1 MALGGALKK
10 DTVSAD
16 KMERGGPLGRG
27 MSEQRESEGCD
38 WVKWV
43 VPGRKSELGLTHF
56 PLHTYPPNMKFF
68 IYLFEDQSWEEGEIQ
83 MGAHHQLL

>member
-16 KMERGGPLGRG
+16 KMERGRPLGRG

-38 WVKWV
+38 SVK
-43 VPGRKSELGLTHF
+43 
-56 PLHTYPPNMKFF
+56 
-68 IYLFEDQSWEEGEIQ
+68 
-83 MGAHHQLL
+83 